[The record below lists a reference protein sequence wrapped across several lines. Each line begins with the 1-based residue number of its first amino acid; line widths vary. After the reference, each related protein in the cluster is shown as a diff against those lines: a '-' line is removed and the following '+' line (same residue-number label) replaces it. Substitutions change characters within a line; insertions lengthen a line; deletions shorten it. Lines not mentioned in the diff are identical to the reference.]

1 MTLVLTLL
9 GLVSYQRLAVREFP
23 NVDTPSVTVTT
34 RYRGADARIVETQ
47 VTQVLEDSLAGI
59 EGIDFL
65 TSTSRPEQ
73 SQITVTFN
81 LARNADAAAAD
92 VRDRVGRVRGNLPD
106 DIDEPVIEQV
116 ESDARPMLYLAF
128 TSERHSPTEISD
140 YADRYVKDRLQI
152 LPGVASV
159 RIFGERRY
167 SMRIWLDP
175 DRLAGLGFTPT
186 ASSRCCR
193 RPTWRPRP
201 SSTTWC
207 CADPTTTS
215 CASQTWATLK

>member
-1 MTLVLTLL
+1 MRISETCIRRPVFATVMTLVLTLL

-81 LARNADAAAAD
+81 LARNADA
-92 VRDRVGRVRGNLPD
+92 
-106 DIDEPVIEQV
+106 
-116 ESDARPMLYLAF
+116 
-128 TSERHSPTEISD
+128 
-140 YADRYVKDRLQI
+140 
-152 LPGVASV
+152 
-159 RIFGERRY
+159 
-167 SMRIWLDP
+167 
-175 DRLAGLGFTPT
+175 T
-186 ASSRCCR
+186 ASGV
-193 RPTWRPRP
+193 
-201 SSTTWC
+201 
-207 CADPTTTS
+207 CAATCPTTSTS
-215 CASQTWATLK
+215 RSSSRWRATRAPCSTSRSPASATRLPRSATTRIAT